1 MKPHGSPVLPA
12 EVTDRVL
19 RKLEVTA
26 PSSPD
31 LAALNALYAAWSC
44 RVPFDNVQ
52 KCIWFAGDQAKPVT
66 GGEPVEFFENWLAH
80 GSGGTCWPVGG
91 AWCALLQVLGFNA
104 RRIAGAMIEPG
115 EEEFQEAGHGTVMV
129 AVDGVDYLVD
139 ACMLAFEAL
148 PLIPGK
154 TAAAGPGIHAI
165 RARSGGNGF
174 YVHWYSGINRREAVR
189 FRPQLAYDPVDHAF
203 FLERYAASTCSGP
216 FNHGLFV
223 CRRFLDSIVSISR
236 NKKFTVSQDGQQTVT
251 EFSGEDRRRVL
262 IDELGF
268 SEEIVS
274 QLGQSATP

>member
-1 MKPHGSPVLPA
+1 VKPHGSPVLPA

-66 GGEPVEFFENWLAH
+66 GGEPV
-80 GSGGTCWPVGG
+80 
-91 AWCALLQVLGFNA
+91 
-104 RRIAGAMIEPG
+104 
-115 EEEFQEAGHGTVMV
+115 
-129 AVDGVDYLVD
+129 
-139 ACMLAFEAL
+139 
-148 PLIPGK
+148 
-154 TAAAGPGIHAI
+154 
-165 RARSGGNGF
+165 
-174 YVHWYSGINRREAVR
+174 
-189 FRPQLAYDPVDHAF
+189 DHAF

-216 FNHGLFV
+216 FNHGLYV
-223 CRRFLDSIVSISR
+223 CRRFLDSIVSIGR